1 MTSPQCGGTYFHSQT
16 RKLGSKGGMSSRQ
29 NVPFLWTLFGAPLTP
44 HPHPHLL
51 ASMGIGVSVVLGQ
64 NCRFV
69 HMEAKVQNNN
79 ADG

>member
-1 MTSPQCGGTYFHSQT
+1 M
-16 RKLGSKGGMSSRQ
+16 LSRQ
-29 NVPFLWTLFGAPLTP
+29 IVPFLWTLFGAPLTP
-44 HPHPHLL
+44 HLL
-51 ASMGIGVSVVLGQ
+51 ASLGIGVSVVLRQ